1 MESQDRPLAFSGM
14 VKRDIL
20 IQHGEGGH
28 AMRSMTGFGKG
39 QSSKEGMNLTA
50 EVKTVNH
57 RYLDVS
63 MRLPK
68 ALTALEVPL
77 RKRLVERFTR
87 GRVELSISQDMSGAQ
102 AALVSA
108 NLPLAHEYAQ
118 AAQQIAGAA
127 GIKSTIKLST
137 LLGLPEV
144 LTLVPLDMEAG
155 TILNAALEAL
165 DMACSAAELDRSRE
179 GEQLRSFIL
188 ERLDVLSDAVTQLV
202 GQAALQPILAR
213 EKLEKRLAAMPD
225 IQADPQRLAQETALF
240 ADRCDITEEIDRLA
254 AHCAQMRQL
263 LDKTEPAGRDMD
275 FLAQEMNR
283 EANTICSKSASLSVT
298 RLGLICKGET
308 DKIREQIQNVE

>member
-1 MESQDRPLAFSGM
+1 
-14 VKRDIL
+14 
-20 IQHGEGGH
+20 
-28 AMRSMTGFGKG
+28 MTGFGKG
-39 QSSKEGMNLTA
+39 QSTQGGLSLTA

-63 MRLPK
+63 IRLPK
-68 ALTALEVPL
+68 TLMALEGPL
-77 RKRLVERFTR
+77 RKRLVERFAR
-87 GRVELSISQDMSGAQ
+87 GRVELSVSQDMSGAQ
-102 AALVSA
+102 ATLVSA

-118 AAQQIAGAA
+118 AAQQVADAA
-127 GIKSTIKLST
+127 GIKGTIKLST

-144 LTLVPLDMEAG
+144 LNLVPLDMEAG
-155 TILNAALEAL
+155 TMLNAALEAL
-165 DMACSAAELDRSRE
+165 DMACSAAEADRGRE

-188 ERLDVLSDAVTQLV
+188 ERLEVLADTVNQLV
-202 GQAALQPILAR
+202 GQAAQQPILAR
-213 EKLEKRLAAMPD
+213 EKMEKRLAAMPD
-225 IQADPQRLAQETALF
+225 IQVDPQRLAQEIALF
-240 ADRCDITEEIDRLA
+240 VDRCDITEEIDRLT
-254 AHCAQMRQL
+254 AHCTQMRQL